1 MKLISRELENQWDH
15 EIIIIIIFFI
25 KKTRKKVNLI
35 IDYGLQAASGAGMS
49 CVITYTPSTAEQ
61 VPHFCSYSILEIILF
76 DI

>member
-1 MKLISRELENQWDH
+1 MKLLLLFF
-15 EIIIIIIFFI
+15 FFI